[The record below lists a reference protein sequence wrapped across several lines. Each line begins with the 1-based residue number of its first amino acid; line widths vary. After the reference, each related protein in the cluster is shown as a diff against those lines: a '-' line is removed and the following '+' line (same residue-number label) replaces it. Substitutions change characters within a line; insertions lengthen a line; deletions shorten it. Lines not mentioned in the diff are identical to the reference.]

1 MKRFW
6 ADNALLLVLLGFF
19 LLFWLA
25 QALSG
30 WAGHNQ
36 ELGNL
41 KQHTLNFAQYLASA
55 HFWSATAENWE
66 SEFLQLAAYVVLTIH
81 LKQRGSAES
90 NPYEDEKDDTQRQQD
105 QQERRAAA
113 QARFWRR
120 NSLTLALL
128 GLFVLS
134 LLMHLRNSWQDDNLE
149 RLARGQNAETLW
161 AFLGQPEF
169 WFESF
174 QNWQSEF
181 LAVAVIVVLT
191 IFLRQVGSS
200 QSKRLDEPHR
210 KTGDD

>member
-1 MKRFW
+1 MKRVW
-6 ADNALLLVLLGFF
+6 SDNALLIVLMGFF
-19 LLFWLA
+19 LLFWIA
-25 QALSG
+25 QAGSG
-30 WAGHNQ
+30 WAVHNK
-36 ELGNL
+36 ELEEL
-41 KQHTLNFAQYLASA
+41 KQHTLTLAQYLASS

-90 NPYEDEKDDTQRQQD
+90 NPYEDEKDETQRQQD
-105 QQERRAAA
+105 EQEKHAAA
-113 QARFWRR
+113 GARFWQR

-128 GLFVLS
+128 GLFAIS
-134 LLMHLRNSWQDDNLE
+134 LMLHLRNSWQDDNLE
-149 RLARGQNAETLW
+149 RLARGQDAESIW
-161 AFLGQPEF
+161 AFLREPEF

-181 LAVAVIVVLT
+181 LAVGVIVVLT

-200 QSKRLDEPHR
+200 QSKRLGEPHR